1 MLPVPVNKHK
11 YLCPWTQ
18 RAIMAQINYGHTV
31 MMPRDLLW
39 LQYTVSNDALKIAR
53 DGIVSTYHTH
63 VKAKVGTQ

>member
-1 MLPVPVNKHK
+1 
-11 YLCPWTQ
+11 
-18 RAIMAQINYGHTV
+18 MAQIDYGHTV

-39 LQYTVSNDALKIAR
+39 LQYTVSNDAPKIAR